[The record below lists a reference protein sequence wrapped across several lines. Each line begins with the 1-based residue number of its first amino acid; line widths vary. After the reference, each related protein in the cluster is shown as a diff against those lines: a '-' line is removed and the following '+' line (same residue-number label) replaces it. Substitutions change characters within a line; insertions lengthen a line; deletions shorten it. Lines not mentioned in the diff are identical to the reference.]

1 MSVSMSLMRAPK
13 EKQEVEIEP
22 EINSLPQSKCT
33 SLYRRLLCKV
43 NLKYLSKYIGNSSQ
57 LIQAKKGEAC
67 PGCNVLSE
75 AMTGYQL
82 LYDGEEITV
91 PICTDCNKTPNE
103 QIDND

>member
-1 MSVSMSLMRAPK
+1 MF
-13 EKQEVEIEP
+13 EVDKICLFP
-22 EINSLPQSKCT
+22 CLSCVHQRKNKKLKLILRS
-33 SLYRRLLCKV
+33 KV
-43 NLKYLSKYIGNSSQ
+43 NLKYLSKYVGNSSQ

-67 PGCNVLSE
+67 PGCNVVSE

-103 QIDND
+103 